1 MDLRV
6 LRPPAPSDADVTFRL
21 CFVESDVRPLVPGES
36 SRTLSDESGVRA
48 TQRRGMAE
56 VMSGDW
62 QGGGHGACG
71 DGMQ

>member
-21 CFVESDVRPLVPGES
+21 CFVESMTGHWSPG
-36 SRTLSDESGVRA
+36 ESGVRA

>member
-6 LRPPAPSDADVTFRL
+6 LRPPAPSDADVTGRL

-36 SRTLSDESGVRA
+36 GVRA
-48 TQRRGMAE
+48 RQRRGMAE